1 VSELPEPGAQRLD
14 RLERWMLE
22 VVSHPEG
29 VEAGFAAAR
38 SKGLLPPGTSV
49 LEDVVPGN
57 ARLGAVEQLAIYAHM
72 YFGRIGDVLAEEF
85 PTVVE
90 LFGRE
95 RFEALTR
102 SYLVEH
108 PSTSWTLDRVGLAF
122 SAYLA
127 ARAAAVG
134 ELDGD
139 SERLSFASA
148 LARVERA
155 MDQVWNDPFE
165 EALPYD
171 ELAAVPIERWETARL
186 EPVSALRLLEVSHP
200 VGPYMNAVLDGEAP
214 PLPSPEP
221 SWLVVF
227 RRGRRRYRLPLDR
240 QQFVLLSALRDGE
253 TLGDALEATLAV
265 PGASVEQLLPSLGG
279 WFQDW
284 MGRGLFRALRL
295 EPGA

>member
-1 VSELPEPGAQRLD
+1 MCKAGGRELIFAETDFRMYRKLAVRSRDAKYVRNDDARLYQQEGAHEARDLAD
-14 RLERWMLE
+14 LERWMLE

-171 ELAAVPIERWETARL
+171 ELAA
-186 EPVSALRLLEVSHP
+186 LRSEGSPQV
-200 VGPYMNAVLDGEAP
+200 VLVCGAP
-214 PLPSPEP
+214 HL
-221 SWLVVF
+221 
-227 RRGRRRYRLPLDR
+227 
-240 QQFVLLSALRDGE
+240 
-253 TLGDALEATLAV
+253 
-265 PGASVEQLLPSLGG
+265 
-279 WFQDW
+279 
-284 MGRGLFRALRL
+284 
-295 EPGA
+295 